1 LQEIKGMEKSC
12 GAVVY
17 RNEGGRRLYLLLHY
31 EEGHWDFPK
40 GHVEEGESEEATVR
54 REVAE
59 ETGIADLEFEPLFR
73 ETISYFFKRDGRA
86 VKKEVVFFLAQTRQG
101 DVRLSSEHVGF
112 AWLEFE
118 PAKKRLT
125 YKNAQDV
132 LEKAEARLSS
142 SH

>member
-1 LQEIKGMEKSC
+1 MEKSC
-12 GAVVY
+12 GAIIY

-54 REVAE
+54 REVEE

-73 ETISYFFKRDGRA
+73 ESISYFFKRAGRL
-86 VKKEVVFFLAQTRQG
+86 VKKEVVLFLAQTRQSS
-101 DVRLSSEHVGF
+101 VKLSREHIGF

-118 PAKKRLT
+118 PAKKKLT
-125 YKNAQDV
+125 YKNAQNV
-132 LEKAEARLSS
+132 LQKAEARLSS
-142 SH
+142 LH